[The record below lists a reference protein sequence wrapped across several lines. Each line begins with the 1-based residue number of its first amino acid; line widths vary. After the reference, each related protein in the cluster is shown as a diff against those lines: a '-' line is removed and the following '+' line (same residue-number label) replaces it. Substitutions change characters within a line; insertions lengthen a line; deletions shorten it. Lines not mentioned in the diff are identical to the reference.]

1 MYSELSLQM
10 VSVKVNISIF
20 KIGNIVPFLLI
31 LNAFAVEL
39 VDSNLRWM
47 MPRKK
52 MIFEFFNSDY
62 YGKPHSIIFEIMTD
76 QD

>member
-10 VSVKVNISIF
+10 VSVKVSISIF

-52 MIFEFFNSDY
+52 NYI
-62 YGKPHSIIFEIMTD
+62 
-76 QD
+76 